1 MEELHENSHCRWR
14 KGGEVICQEL
24 STEENDIVLI
34 DQNQDIIDRLMNKF
48 DIMGICGNGASYDIS
63 VEAGDFL
70 TAFSSVAAIFN
81 NIGPGLGQVG
91 PTSNFSMY
99 SEFNTFLLS
108 IGMIAGRLEIYPI
121 ILLFSPTTFKSL
133 LYKR

>member
-1 MEELHENSHCRWR
+1 M
-14 KGGEVICQEL
+14 KIVIVGGGKVGEVICQEL

-34 DQNQDIIDRLMNKF
+34 DQNQDIIDRLMNRF
-48 DIMGICGNGASYDIS
+48 DIMGICGNGASYDIL

-70 TAFSSVAAIFN
+70 TAFSSVAATFN